1 MGSIE
6 VDDQVALV
14 NALVIAGLADETKI
28 GCYGWSYGGY
38 MALMLLA
45 KAPSLFSVGVSG
57 APVTNWDG
65 YDTAYSERYMG
76 HPETNAEAYKESSV
90 MTHARKISG
99 KVMLVHGVVDENV
112 HVRHTFRLINKLIE
126 VNVPHE
132 LLLFPNERHAPRDVE
147 GKAYMERRIKHF
159 LLRTLSPTRA

>member
-1 MGSIE
+1 
-6 VDDQVALV
+6 
-14 NALVIAGLADETKI
+14 
-28 GCYGWSYGGY
+28 
-38 MALMLLA
+38 
-45 KAPSLFSVGVSG
+45 
-57 APVTNWDG
+57 
-65 YDTAYSERYMG
+65 MG

-132 LLLFPNERHAPRDVE
+132 LLLFPNERHAPRDAE